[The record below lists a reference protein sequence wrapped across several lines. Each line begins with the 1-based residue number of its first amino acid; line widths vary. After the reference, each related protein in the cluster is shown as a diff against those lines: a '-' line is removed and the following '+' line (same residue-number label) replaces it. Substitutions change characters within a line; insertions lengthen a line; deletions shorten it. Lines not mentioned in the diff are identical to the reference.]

1 MENKGIGIRAV
12 GQIVDGIIAFIV
24 FFIVGYLFTGSFNFQ
39 LQGGAASSLMGVW
52 SLIIILY
59 FILME
64 GTMGQTLGKMATGIK
79 VVKEDGSP
87 CDMKSS
93 LIRNILRIIDA
104 IFVYVVG
111 AIIIA
116 QSDKNQR
123 LGDMGASTVVV
134 GA

>member
-24 FFIVGYLFTGSFNFQ
+24 FFILGYLFTGSFTFQ
-39 LQGGAASSLMGVW
+39 LRGGAASSMMGVW
-52 SLIIILY
+52 ALIIILY

-64 GTMGQTLGKMATGIK
+64 GTMGQTVGKMATGIK

-87 CDMKSS
+87 CDMKAS

-104 IFVYVVG
+104 IFVYIVG

-123 LGDMGASTVVV
+123 LGDMGANTVVV

>member
-24 FFIVGYLFTGSFNFQ
+24 FFIVGYLFTGSFTFQ
-39 LQGGAASSLMGVW
+39 LQGGAASSMMGVW

-87 CDMKSS
+87 CDMESS

-123 LGDMGASTVVV
+123 LGDMGANTVVV